1 MTKAKTTLER
11 AFEFARSGECRTVG
25 EINTRL
31 KAEGHM
37 DLQHHLSAGR
47 GLREQLL
54 KLCKAARQDRAG
66 APDGDTQRA

>member
-1 MTKAKTTLER
+1 MTKPRTTLER

-31 KAEGHM
+31 KAEGYM

-54 KLCKAARQDRAG
+54 KLCKAACEAN
-66 APDGDTQRA
+66 P